1 VDFDPLL
8 EAAGKL
14 VDDGSTPACQ
24 LAVARAG
31 EVVCFETFG
40 AATNDTRFCVFSATK
55 PIVASAVW
63 QLIGEGLLDPARPVA
78 HYIPEFATN
87 GKQIVTVE
95 QVLLHTAGFP
105 NAPMDPVEGG
115 DTVPRVKRFTEWKL
129 EWEPGSRFEYH
140 GLSAHWVLAELI
152 ERLSGHDFRDYI
164 DERVCA
170 PNSLPRVLGLLEE
183 EQDDIAP
190 GVPLGTVPADSPV
203 PVVDAAILN
212 RPDVRAAGV
221 PGGGAIMTAAT
232 MARFYQALLRDSEK
246 ARPNRVWDADVLH
259 DAKTNIRCRLLDPLM
274 QVAANRSIGLVL
286 AGDDGLHQFRYAM
299 FGRDNSP
306 GSFGHAGAFCQVAW
320 ADPETGISFSFLKNG
335 LQADMMGDA
344 LNVIPITDAAAA
356 LR

>member
-1 VDFDPLL
+1 MDFDPVL
-8 EAAGKL
+8 EAARKV
-14 VDDGSTPACQ
+14 VDDGATPACQ
-24 LAVARAG
+24 LAVARDG

-40 AATNDTRFCVFSATK
+40 DATNNTRFCVFSATK

-63 QLIGEGLLDPARPVA
+63 LLIGDGLLDPSRPVA

-105 NAPMDPVEGG
+105 NAPMDPIEGG
-115 DTVPRVKRFTEWKL
+115 DTVTRVKRFTEWRL

-140 GLSAHWVLAELI
+140 ALAAHWVLAELI
-152 ERLSGHDFRDYI
+152 DRLSGHDFRDYI
-164 DERVCA
+164 ETRVCA
-170 PNSLPRVLGLLEE
+170 PNGLPRLLGLQRE

-190 GVPLGTVPADSPV
+190 GVPLGTPPADSPL
-203 PVVDAAILN
+203 PTVDTTSLG

-221 PGGGAIMTAAT
+221 PGGGGIATAAT
-232 MARFYQALLRDSEK
+232 MALFYQALLHD
-246 ARPNRVWDADVLH
+246 ANRVWNADVLR
-259 DAKTNIRCRLLDPLM
+259 DAKTNVRCSLPDPIM

-286 AGDDGLHQFRYAM
+286 AGGDGLHQFRYGM
-299 FGRDNSP
+299 FGKDNSP
-306 GSFGHAGAFCQVAW
+306 GSFGHAGAHSQVAW
-320 ADPETGISFSFLKNG
+320 ADPATGISFSFLKNG
-335 LQADMMGDA
+335 LQADMMADA

>member
-1 VDFDPLL
+1 MDFDPML
-8 EAAGKL
+8 EAARKL
-14 VDDGSTPACQ
+14 VDDGITPACQ

-31 EVVCFETFG
+31 DIVCLETFG

-63 QLIGEGLLDPARPVA
+63 LLIGEGLLDPSRPVA
-78 HYIPEFATN
+78 HYIPEFASN
-87 GKQIVTVE
+87 GKETVTVE

-105 NAPMDPVEGG
+105 NAPMDPIEGG
-115 DTVPRVKRFTEWKL
+115 DAVTRVKRFTEWSL

-140 GLSAHWVLAELI
+140 ALAAHWVLAELI

-164 DERVCA
+164 EERVCA
-170 PNSLPRVLGLLEE
+170 PNGLPRVLGLDDE
-183 EQDDIAP
+183 EQDDVAP
-190 GVPLGTVPADSPV
+190 GVPLGTTPPDSPL
-203 PVVDAAILN
+203 PVVDTMILN

-232 MARFYQALLRDSEK
+232 MARFYQALLHDS
-246 ARPNRVWDADVLH
+246 NHVWDAGVLH
-259 DAKTNIRCRLLDPLM
+259 DATTNIRCRFADPLM
-274 QVAANRSIGLVL
+274 HVAANRSIGLVL
-286 AGDDGLHQFRYAM
+286 AGDDGLHQFRYGM
-299 FGRDNSP
+299 FGKDNSP
-306 GSFGHAGAFCQVAW
+306 GSFGHAGAHCQVAW
-320 ADPETGISFSFLKNG
+320 ADPATGISFSFLKNG

>member
-1 VDFDPLL
+1 MDFDPLL
-8 EAAGKL
+8 EAARKL
-14 VDDGSTPACQ
+14 VDDGITPACQ
-24 LAVARAG
+24 LAVARDG
-31 EVVCFETFG
+31 DVVCFETFG

-63 QLIGEGLLDPARPVA
+63 LLIGEGLLDPARPVA

-115 DTVPRVKRFTEWKL
+115 DAVTRVKRFTEWSL

-140 GLSAHWVLAELI
+140 ALAAHWVLAELI
-152 ERLSGHDFRDYI
+152 ERLSGHDFRDYLE
-164 DERVCA
+164 DRVCA
-170 PNSLPRVLGLLEE
+170 PNGLPRVLGLLEE
-183 EQDDIAP
+183 EQADIAP
-190 GVPLGTVPADSPV
+190 GVPLGTTPADSPL
-203 PVVDAAILN
+203 PTVDTKILD

-232 MARFYQALLRDSEK
+232 MARFYQALLHD
-246 ARPNRVWDADVLH
+246 PNRVWDTDVLH
-259 DAKTNIRCRLLDPLM
+259 DAKTNVRCSLPDPIM
-274 QVAANRSIGLVL
+274 HVAANRSIGLVL
-286 AGDDGLHQFRYAM
+286 AGDDGLHQFRYGM
-299 FGRDNSP
+299 FGKDNSP
-306 GSFGHAGAFCQVAW
+306 GSFGHAGAHCQVAW
-320 ADPETGISFSFLKNG
+320 ADPATGISFSFLKNG
-335 LQADMMGDA
+335 LEADMMGDA

>member
-8 EAAGKL
+8 EAARKL
-14 VDDGSTPACQ
+14 VDDGITPACQ
-24 LAVARAG
+24 LAVARDG
-31 EVVCFETFG
+31 DTVCFETFG

-63 QLIGEGLLDPARPVA
+63 LLIGEGLLDPARPVA

-95 QVLLHTAGFP
+95 QVLLHTSGFP
-105 NAPMDPVEGG
+105 NAPMDPIEGG
-115 DTVPRVKRFTEWKL
+115 DAVTRVKRFTEWSL

-140 GLSAHWVLAELI
+140 ALAAHWVLAELI
-152 ERLSGHDFRDYI
+152 ERLSGYDFRDYI
-164 DERVCA
+164 EERICA
-170 PNSLPRVLGLLEE
+170 PNGLPRVLGLLEE

-190 GVPLGTVPADSPV
+190 GVPLGTAPADSPL
-203 PVVDAAILN
+203 PTVDTKILD

-232 MARFYQALLRDSEK
+232 MARFYQALLHD
-246 ARPNRVWDADVLH
+246 PNRVWDADVLH
-259 DAKTNIRCRLLDPLM
+259 DAKANVRCSLPDPIM
-274 QVAANRSIGLVL
+274 HVAANRSIGLVL
-286 AGDDGLHQFRYAM
+286 AGDDGLHQFRYGM
-299 FGRDNSP
+299 FGKDNSP
-306 GSFGHAGAFCQVAW
+306 GSFGHAGAHCQVAW
-320 ADPETGISFSFLKNG
+320 ADPATGISFSFLKNG
-335 LQADMMGDA
+335 LEADMMGDA

>member
-14 VDDGSTPACQ
+14 VDDGITPACQ
-24 LAVARAG
+24 LAVARDG

-40 AATNDTRFCVFSATK
+40 AATNATRFCVFSATK

-115 DTVPRVKRFTEWKL
+115 DTVTRVKRFTEWSL
-129 EWEPGSRFEYH
+129 EWEPGTRFEYH
-140 GLSAHWVLAELI
+140 TLAAHWVLAELI

-164 DERVCA
+164 EERVCA

-190 GVPLGTVPADSPV
+190 GVPLGTRPVDSPL
-203 PVVDAAILN
+203 PSVDTKILD

-232 MARFYQALLRDSEK
+232 MARFYQALLHD
-246 ARPNRVWDADVLH
+246 PNRVWDADVLN
-259 DAKTNIRCRLLDPLM
+259 DAKTNVRCSLPDPLM
-274 QVAANRSIGLVL
+274 HVAANRSIGLVL

-299 FGRDNSP
+299 FGKDNSP
-306 GSFGHAGAFCQVAW
+306 GSFGHAGAHCQVAW
-320 ADPETGISFSFLKNG
+320 ADPATGISFSFLKNG
-335 LQADMMGDA
+335 LEADMMGDA